1 MKFRAICVAS
11 YAAKI
16 ASVIFFSLLL
26 FSVVLLIPQ
35 DQKTVMSKSVP
46 DFHAPSAKPGY
57 VMRHIASNDIS
68 PLQREEQAIYTSG
81 TTLPPDLYR
90 MAKQVFDELPGEYLP
105 GYKSSCWMTN
115 KNAPGVGRLRC
126 LPYFYILGVAKCGTS
141 DLWDKI
147 VSHPHVVRNLLKEPH
162 WWSRRRLQ
170 GISFDNYLQKRSASL
185 VTAFNQ
191 DSSNKLTHIVGDGSA
206 STLWDNQHWMEMFS
220 VVKEGPKYGTADIL
234 RAAQPN
240 AKLFVIL
247 RDPVSRLY
255 SDHLYFDR
263 NPDPEK
269 FHNATVDTIARFR
282 RCTEA
287 LTPRACAYT
296 LTIHNGARLNVGL
309 YSIYIRDWLK
319 VFPRDQIFFLTLE
332 DWHSDCEEILPRLYA
347 FLNLKILTKVQIS
360 DICQTRMKNTNTF
373 KSSKIGG
380 MFNETRTI
388 LQDFYSEWNRDLS
401 DLLGDTRFLWQ

>member
-81 TTLPPDLYR
+81 STLPPDLYR

-105 GYKSSCWMTN
+105 GYKSSCWMTK

-147 VSHPHVVRNLLKEPH
+147 VAHPHVVRNLLKEPH

-191 DSSNKLTHIVGDGSA
+191 DSLNKLTHIVG
-206 STLWDNQHWMEMFS
+206 TYEMHVCFDS
-220 VVKEGPKYGTADIL
+220 NFHFQVKSG
-234 RAAQPN
+234 
-240 AKLFVIL
+240 
-247 RDPVSRLY
+247 
-255 SDHLYFDR
+255 
-263 NPDPEK
+263 EK
-269 FHNATVDTIARFR
+269 KPI
-282 RCTEA
+282 
-287 LTPRACAYT
+287 
-296 LTIHNGARLNVGL
+296 
-309 YSIYIRDWLK
+309 
-319 VFPRDQIFFLTLE
+319 
-332 DWHSDCEEILPRLYA
+332 
-347 FLNLKILTKVQIS
+347 
-360 DICQTRMKNTNTF
+360 
-373 KSSKIGG
+373 
-380 MFNETRTI
+380 
-388 LQDFYSEWNRDLS
+388 
-401 DLLGDTRFLWQ
+401 